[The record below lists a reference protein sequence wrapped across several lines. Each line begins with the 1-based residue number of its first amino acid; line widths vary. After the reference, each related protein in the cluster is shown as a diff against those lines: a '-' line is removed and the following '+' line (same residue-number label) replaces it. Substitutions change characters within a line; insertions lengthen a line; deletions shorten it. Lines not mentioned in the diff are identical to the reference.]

1 MNLPTHNQHQPLV
14 LRQVAFTVPTFDYLK
29 RWQRDYSGKHGVWL
43 DNSKALAVILDEH
56 RQAHEQAAEE
66 EALQVAFR
74 SRRNG

>member
-1 MNLPTHNQHQPLV
+1 MNLPTHDQHQPLV

-29 RWQRDYSGKHGVWL
+29 QWQRDHSGKHGVWL

-56 RQAHEQAAEE
+56 RQATERAAEE